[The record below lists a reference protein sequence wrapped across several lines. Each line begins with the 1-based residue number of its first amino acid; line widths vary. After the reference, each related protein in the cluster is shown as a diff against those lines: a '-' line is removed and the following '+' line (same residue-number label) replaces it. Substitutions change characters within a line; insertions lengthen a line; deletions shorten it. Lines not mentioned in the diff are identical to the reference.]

1 MSEEILAEWTATDAE
16 GDGGLPYVPPLA
28 QFGAER
34 ETVPG
39 LLAGIELVEGLGAA
53 EIRDGM
59 ARIPATAGTGGG
71 ETTSAPLAQ
80 FNNPYQSDTPG
91 LAAGIIVAPPGESA
105 PSIQDGSF
113 RIPLAQYTIPE
124 MGERPGLIKGSK
136 ESEEVTY
143 IEIHEGI
150 IVHPDWVRR
159 AYVRELEKR
168 IEELEK
174 KLCNCSCN
182 ITLADIEAAIAEQL
196 GAINWQLETSGL
208 LEENENGRLTVSTTG
223 SGSVDN
229 GAAET
234 QASY

>member
-80 FNNPYQSDTPG
+80 FDNPYQSDTPG
-91 LAAGIIVAPPGESA
+91 LLAGIEVRKKVSA
-105 PSIQDGSF
+105 PFVEDGVAVL
-113 RIPLAQYTIPE
+113 PLAHCLSSVDSPVT
-124 MGERPGLIKGSK
+124 GLITGAECDAARKGM
-136 ESEEVTY
+136 E
-143 IEIHEGI
+143 IENGVILYPEWALLTT
-150 IVHPDWVRR
+150 VE
-159 AYVRELEKR
+159 ELEKR
-168 IEELEK
+168 VKLLEDNP
-174 KLCNCSCN
+174 CNCD
-182 ITLADIEAAIAEQL
+182 ITLADIEAAISEQL
-196 GAINWQLETSGL
+196 SSISWQLETSGL
-208 LEENENGRLTVSTTG
+208 LEENENGRLSVSTTG
-223 SGSVDN
+223 TGGIDN